1 MFSTTACSSCG
12 PRVSTLT
19 SSAWWA
25 GRGHPL
31 PLPFARHGSLC
42 RPRPALSD
50 ILIKRGANKHFGARA
65 RELIMN
71 RFMSNDSISASL
83 PCSPTP
89 LLESGA
95 SG

>member
-1 MFSTTACSSCG
+1 MFSTRACSSRG
-12 PRVSTLT
+12 PRGSPLT

-31 PLPFARHGSLC
+31 ALPFARHGSLF

-50 ILIKRGANKHFGARA
+50 ILIKHGANKHFGAGA

-89 LLESGA
+89 PLESEG